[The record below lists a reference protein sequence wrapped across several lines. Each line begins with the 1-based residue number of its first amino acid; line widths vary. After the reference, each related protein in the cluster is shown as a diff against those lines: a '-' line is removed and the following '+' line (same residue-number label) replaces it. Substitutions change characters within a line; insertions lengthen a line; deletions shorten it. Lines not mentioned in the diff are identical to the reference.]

1 MPLYIYI
8 YSSATT
14 LTTAPTFTTA
24 CVSSSSSSHLLAR
37 QRRPVARFSAPTFF
51 FSFAGVSIVISIS
64 GRMQLRSLLSCS
76 QFFVINM
83 IDEIDVKFQKQLS
96 KKNNKYK

>member
-8 YSSATT
+8 YSSATA

-24 CVSSSSSSHLLAR
+24 CVSSSSSRSPLLAR

-51 FSFAGVSIVISIS
+51 ISFAGVSILISAC
-64 GRMQLRSLLSCS
+64 MQLRSLLSCS
-76 QFFVINM
+76 QNFNMNM
-83 IDEIDVKFQKQLS
+83 IHEIDGKFQKNFPRKQQV
-96 KKNNKYK
+96 